1 MKAMRVVVAMSGG
14 VDSSVAAALLVDA
27 GHDVIGLS
35 MQLYDQQAGEKQ
47 FGGCCSLDDLHEAR
61 RTAATL
67 GIPHYMMNFERQFDA
82 AVVSTFVRE
91 YAAGRT
97 PIPCVQCNGEL
108 KFAHLLDR
116 AAAFGADAVATGHY
130 ARLDRSAAPART
142 LLQRGRD
149 PKKDQSY
156 FLFTLTQ
163 AQLAHALF
171 PVGHLHKEDVR
182 AYARARGL
190 AVADKPDSQELCFVA
205 DGNTARV
212 VEERHPSVARAGAIR
227 DQRGRQVGTHGG
239 VHRFTVGQ
247 RKGLGLSTSVPL
259 YVLSIDATENALTV
273 GPRPALE
280 RTHLTASSVNWIA
293 GAPPDAA
300 SSSLL
305 TARIRHRHPDA
316 PATVEPLPGD
326 RAAVVFEEPQTAV
339 APGQAVVFYA
349 GDTVLGGGWI
359 D

>member
-1 MKAMRVVVAMSGG
+1 MRVVVAMSGG
-14 VDSSVAAALLVDA
+14 VDSSVAAARLVEE

-35 MQLYDQQAGEKQ
+35 MQLYDQQAGERQ
-47 FGGCCSLDDLHEAR
+47 FGGCCSLDDLHDAR

-67 GIPHYMMNFERQFDA
+67 GIPHYMMNFERQFEA
-82 AVVSTFVRE
+82 KVVSAFVRE

-130 ARLDRSAAPART
+130 ARLDRDTDPGRT
-142 LLQRGRD
+142 QLRRGLD
-149 PKKDQSY
+149 PGKDQSY

-163 AQLAHALF
+163 AQLARALF
-171 PVGHLHKEDVR
+171 PVGHLYKEEVR
-182 AYARARGL
+182 AYARACGL
-190 AVADKPDSQELCFVA
+190 SVADKPDSQELCFVA
-205 DGNTARV
+205 DRNTAHF
-212 VEERHPSVARAGAIR
+212 VESRQPAVARVGPIR
-227 DQRGRQVGTHGG
+227 DQHGRQVGNHGG

-259 YVLSIDATENALTV
+259 YVLSIDAAENTLTV

-280 RTHLTASSVNWIA
+280 RTSLTASSVNWIS
-293 GAPPDAA
+293 GTPPI
-300 SSSLL
+300 SPCQV

-316 PATVEPLPGD
+316 PAIVEPLPGD
-326 RAAVVFEEPQTAV
+326 RVAVVFEEPQSAV
-339 APGQAVVFYA
+339 APGQAVVFYD

>member
-1 MKAMRVVVAMSGG
+1 MRVVVAMSGG
-14 VDSSVAAALLVDA
+14 VDSSVAAAQLVEE

-35 MQLYDQQAGEKQ
+35 MQLYDQQAGERQ
-47 FGGCCSLDDLHEAR
+47 FGGCCSLDDLHDAR

-82 AVVSTFVRE
+82 AVVSPFVRA

-108 KFAHLLDR
+108 KFAQLLDR

-130 ARLDRSAAPART
+130 ARLDRDTDPDRI
-142 LLQRGRD
+142 LLRRGLD
-149 PKKDQSY
+149 PGKDQSY

-163 AQLAHALF
+163 AQLARALF
-171 PVGHLHKEDVR
+171 PVGHLHKDEVR

-205 DGNTARV
+205 DGNTARF
-212 VEERHPSVARAGAIR
+212 VEERLPARARPGPIR
-227 DQRGRQVGTHGG
+227 DQQGRQVGDHAG

-259 YVLSIDATENALTV
+259 YVLSIDAAENALTV
-273 GPRPALE
+273 GPRPALD
-280 RTHLTASSVNWIA
+280 RTRLTASSVNWIA
-293 GAPPDAA
+293 GAPPC
-300 SSSLL
+300 SPCPV

-316 PATVEPLPGD
+316 PATVEPLPD
-326 RAAVVFEEPQTAV
+326 NRAAVVFEAPQSAV
-339 APGQAVVFYA
+339 APGQAVVFYN

>member
-1 MKAMRVVVAMSGG
+1 MSVMRVVVAMSGG
-14 VDSSVAAALLVDA
+14 VDSSVAAAQLVEE

-35 MQLYDQQAGEKQ
+35 MQLYDQQTGDRQ
-47 FGGCCSLDDLHEAR
+47 FGGCCSLDDLHDAR

-67 GIPHYMMNFERQFDA
+67 GIPHYMMNFERQFDD

-91 YAAGRT
+91 YASGRT
-97 PIPCVQCNGEL
+97 PIPCVQCNGDL

-116 AAAFGADAVATGHY
+116 AIAFGADAVATGHY
-130 ARLDRSAAPART
+130 VRLDRDTDSDRT
-142 LLQRGRD
+142 VLRRGLD
-149 PKKDQSY
+149 PGKDQSY

-163 AQLAHALF
+163 AQLARARF
-171 PVGHLHKEDVR
+171 PVGHLRKEEVR
-182 AYARARGL
+182 AYARAHGL

-205 DGNTARV
+205 DGQTARF
-212 VEERHPSVARAGAIR
+212 VEQRQPTVARAGPIH
-227 DQRGRQVGTHGG
+227 DQHGRQVGRHDG

-259 YVLSIDATENALTV
+259 YVLAIDVAANALTV

-280 RTHLTASSVNWIA
+280 RTRLTASAVNWIA
-293 GAPPDAA
+293 GAAPSPACPI
-300 SSSLL
+300 

-326 RAAVVFEEPQTAV
+326 RAAVVFDAPQCAV
-339 APGQAVVFYA
+339 APGQAVVFYE